1 MKNIME
7 NTNVNIQNNNL
18 IKIFKGIIISFILG
32 FAAGYV
38 AVNQELENKVEDQ
51 ETTIIEQYIELDSL
65 RETIH
70 MYELY
75 GK

>member
-1 MKNIME
+1 MKTKYYDKGIHARNE
-7 NTNVNIQNNNL
+7 S
-18 IKIFKGIIISFILG
+18 IKGILVIIISFILG

>member
-1 MKNIME
+1 MKTKYYDKEIHARNESI
-7 NTNVNIQNNNL
+7 
-18 IKIFKGIIISFILG
+18 KGILVTIISFILG

-51 ETTIIEQYIELDSL
+51 EKTIIEQYIELDSL

>member
-1 MKNIME
+1 MKTKYYDKEIHARNESI
-7 NTNVNIQNNNL
+7 
-18 IKIFKGIIISFILG
+18 KGIL
-32 FAAGYV
+32 AGYV

-51 ETTIIEQYIELDSL
+51 EKTIIEQYIELDSL

>member
-1 MKNIME
+1 M
-7 NTNVNIQNNNL
+7 
-18 IKIFKGIIISFILG
+18 SSSDLG
-32 FAAGYV
+32 FASGYV

-51 ETTIIEQYIELDSL
+51 EKTIIEQYIELDSL